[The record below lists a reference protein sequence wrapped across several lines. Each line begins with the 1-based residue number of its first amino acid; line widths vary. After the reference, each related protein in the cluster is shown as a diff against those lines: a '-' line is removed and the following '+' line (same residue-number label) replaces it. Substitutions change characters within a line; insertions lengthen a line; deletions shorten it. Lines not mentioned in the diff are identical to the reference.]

1 MRCLVAKS
9 DRERLST
16 CHSIQLRQ
24 GGNVERAAPFTVLE
38 LSKATAE
45 PLESWADHSKA
56 SLTLLAIEA
65 ENSDLGLA
73 FIVWTENEAVAL
85 VSINHVSELCR
96 EDVIAAVF
104 TLFLSSRRV
113 NVLDGE
119 VAIKI
124 LSIELALCGLT
135 HLKVNNRSYF
145 YIANLFVRVDA

>member
-1 MRCLVAKS
+1 M
-9 DRERLST
+9 
-16 CHSIQLRQ
+16 
-24 GGNVERAAPFTVLE
+24 
-38 LSKATAE
+38 
-45 PLESWADHSKA
+45 
-56 SLTLLAIEA
+56 TLLAIEA

-73 FIVWTENEAVAL
+73 FIVWTENEAVTL
-85 VSINHVSELCR
+85 VSINHVSELCC

-135 HLKVNNRSYF
+135 HLKVNDRGNF
-145 YIANLFVRVDA
+145 HIANLFVRVDA